1 MSEELTGRRPQP
13 PARDDRHTLPARGRP
28 PKAPAPV
35 AELVEEL
42 THQLHDDPKN
52 VRSNTTRATR
62 LWKDSGLPADKFYA
76 RLLEA
81 RSITRQQSTVA
92 KKSATDKHQLN
103 RMPYF
108 FAVVEDLVGLKD
120 STSDRSQH
128 RAVGP

>member
-1 MSEELTGRRPQP
+1 MAQELARRRPYP
-13 PARDDRHTLPARGRP
+13 PAREEQRPLPGRGHP

-52 VRSNTTRATR
+52 VCSNTTRAAR

-81 RSITRQQSTVA
+81 RSITRQQSTVS
-92 KKSATDKHQLN
+92 KKSATDQHQLN

-108 FAVVEDLVGLKD
+108 FAVVEDLLGLKD
-120 STSDRSQH
+120 RTDDHPQH
-128 RAVGP
+128 GAVGP

>member
-1 MSEELTGRRPQP
+1 MAEELARRRLQP
-13 PARDDRHTLPARGRP
+13 PVPDDRRALPDRSRP
-28 PKAPAPV
+28 SKAPTPV

-52 VRSNTTRATR
+52 VRANTTRAAR

-81 RSITRQQSTVA
+81 RSITRQQSTVS

-108 FAVVEDLVGLKD
+108 FAVVQDLLGLKD
-120 STSDRSQH
+120 GTGDYPQH
-128 RAVGP
+128 DAVGP